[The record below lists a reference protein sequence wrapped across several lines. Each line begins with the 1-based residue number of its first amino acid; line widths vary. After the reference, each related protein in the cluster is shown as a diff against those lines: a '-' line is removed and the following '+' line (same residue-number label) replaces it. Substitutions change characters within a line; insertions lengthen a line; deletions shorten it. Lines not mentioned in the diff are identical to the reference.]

1 MLFEFL
7 DEPIQ
12 RDSVLSELTFKP
24 DIEPN
29 ASNKYR
35 VLENE
40 DCEPSKII
48 VVSSAYCEILHSD
61 PEIMIP

>member
-1 MLFEFL
+1 MS
-7 DEPIQ
+7 
-12 RDSVLSELTFKP
+12 RSEGFRFKP
-24 DIEPN
+24 NIEPN

-48 VVSSAYCEILHSD
+48 VVSSAYCEILHSV
-61 PEIMIP
+61 PKIMIP